1 MSSKANKIKKNA
13 EQSKRSKRIYWQ
25 GTLLGSIFLTVGKLA
40 KSTISPDELL
50 DKCEEYFSTHKSCD
64 CDRTMAEHVED
75 VAKYLG
81 VVIDDKV
88 KPAFV
93 FVFDQ
98 EGYYSP
104 YISLMYED
112 LGLLPL
118 TSTYDPPIKQ
128 HINED
133 NIEIVS
139 IFDED

>member
-1 MSSKANKIKKNA
+1 MSNKIKKISKKV
-13 EQSKRSKRIYWQ
+13 EQEKRSKRVYWQ

-50 DKCEEYFSTHKSCD
+50 DKCEEYFNETKAVDSQK
-64 CDRTMAEHVED
+64 TMAEHVED

-81 VVIDDKV
+81 VEIEDNT

-93 FVFDQ
+93 FIFDK
-98 EGYYSP
+98 EGYYAP

-133 NIEIVS
+133 NIEVVE
-139 IFDED
+139 IFGD